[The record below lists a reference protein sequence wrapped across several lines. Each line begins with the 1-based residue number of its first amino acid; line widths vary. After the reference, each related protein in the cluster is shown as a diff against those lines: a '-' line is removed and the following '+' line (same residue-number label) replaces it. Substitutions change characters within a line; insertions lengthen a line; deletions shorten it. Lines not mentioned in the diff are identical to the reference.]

1 MKRAKVLTAAVL
13 GFALVLASCSSTV
26 GPSDPQDD
34 GVIPTRS
41 VSGTVE
47 LPEGSRVDLGD
58 LGVLS
63 FAEGAAVSSD
73 GSFTVRVPDT
83 DSYQVLVVTDT
94 GGTPVVLAY
103 VGPADDVVTVDASST
118 ATALAMLNP
127 FTVLFSAGD
136 RASLVGV
143 VVDKSDWGRL
153 VTSIETVLASSS
165 GGSLTSELVPE
176 IMQAACEIAVD
187 ALDDGTINPLPLSD
201 PWLEDVVGDSVVW
214 VNRDPIYYA
223 SIFKTVGSTDSLL
236 VLIDSAREKVRI
248 LAGWP
253 PAVDVTSVTRSY
265 PDLGDGTYDV
275 KLIWASFKSFD
286 QQTAKG
292 LATRMN
298 TCRAIAEVV
307 AVGSGVV
314 VDHGPADFDFSGW
327 DNGLGN
333 RAAARDVYGFIGTLL
348 EIVSQDSDAVAS
360 WFWEGANADCAE
372 YVETISRLI
381 SGMVFSTEVI
391 AAGETRVPLFSRM
404 VAQSPQ
410 QQRRITQLD
419 GVMSYIDSHS
429 PPTAVFEVSP
439 PFATPGST
447 FSFSALASTDP
458 DDATVDLEV
467 RWDWDNDGEWDTD
480 WSTQKVVQHV
490 FEEAGAQSVVMQ
502 VKDPLDL
509 NDTVVHTVNVGG
521 SQENAVH
528 IIIFRDAV
536 PWGSEVPAVL
546 DQMLEIMEF
555 TEGAGA
561 NEYEILGSS
570 DMASLTLTPGE
581 DLVIIQNDQPQ
592 AFYDEYADNQV
603 RFLQF
608 VSGGGTIFW
617 EACDLGWNG
626 GSIMDA
632 GIVLPGAIELT
643 EYETWY
649 NYVSLPGAPIVEGLP
664 EELYGQYASHEG
676 ISNLP
681 DGATV
686 YTIDDAGHPTLV
698 EYNYRGGWVIVSTQ
712 PLEHSFYNN
721 WTSGHVMPRI
731 ISYVLGVPLVHDFGD
746 IVKPEL
752 RGRPRNGGGVK
763 GLTSGKH

>member
-1 MKRAKVLTAAVL
+1 MKSAKMLTAVVLGLVLT
-13 GFALVLASCSSTV
+13 SCSGTV
-26 GPSDPQDD
+26 GPSDPQDEW
-34 GVIPTRS
+34 VIPTRS

-47 LPEGSRVDLGD
+47 LPEGSRLDLADLGI
-58 LGVLS
+58 LS
-63 FAEGAAVSSD
+63 FAEGATVSAD
-73 GSFTVRVPDT
+73 GSFTVRIPDT
-83 DSYQVLVVTDT
+83 DAHQVLVVTDS
-94 GGTPVVLAY
+94 GGTPFVLAY
-103 VGPADDVVTVDASST
+103 VGPTDDAITVDASST

-136 RASLVGV
+136 RASLAGAV
-143 VVDKSDWGRL
+143 VEKSDWGRL
-153 VTSIETVLASSS
+153 VTLIETVLASSS

-176 IMQAACEIAVD
+176 IMQAACEVVVD
-187 ALDDGTINPLPLSD
+187 ALDDGTVNPLPLLD
-201 PWLEDVVGDSVVW
+201 PWLEDGTGDGVAW

-223 SIFKTVGSTDSLL
+223 SVFRTVGSPDSLL
-236 VLIDSAREKVRI
+236 VLVDSAREKLRI
-248 LAGWP
+248 STGWP
-253 PAVDVTSVTRSY
+253 PVVDVTSVTRSY

-275 KLIWASFKSFD
+275 TLIWATFRSFD
-286 QQTAKG
+286 SQTADG

-298 TCRAIAEVV
+298 TCRAIAEMV
-307 AVGSGVV
+307 AVGSGVA
-314 VDHGPADFDFSGW
+314 VDHGPADLNLSGW
-327 DNGLGN
+327 DNRLGAC
-333 RAAARDVYGFIGTLL
+333 AAAHDTYGFIGTLL
-348 EIVSQDSDAVAS
+348 ENISQESDAVAS

-372 YVETISRLI
+372 YVEVISRLI
-381 SGMVFSTEVI
+381 AGMSFSTEVI
-391 AAGETRVPLFSRM
+391 AAGESRVPLFSQM

-410 QQRRITQLD
+410 EQQRITQLD
-419 GVMSYIDSHS
+419 GVMSHVDSHS
-429 PPTAVFEVSP
+429 PPTAVFVVSP
-439 PFATPGST
+439 LFATAGST
-447 FSFSALASTDP
+447 FSFSAVASTDP
-458 DDATVDLEV
+458 DDATIDLRV

-480 WSTQKVVQHV
+480 WDTQKVMQHV
-490 FEEAGAQSVVMQ
+490 FEEAGAQDVAMQ
-502 VKDPLDL
+502 VKDPLNL

-555 TEGAGA
+555 TEGVGA
-561 NEYEILGSS
+561 NEYEVLGSS
-570 DMASLTLTPGE
+570 EMATVTLTPGE

-592 AFYDEYADNQV
+592 TFYDEYADNQV

-626 GSIMDA
+626 GSITDA
-632 GIVLPGAIELT
+632 GIVLPGAIELA

-664 EELYGQYASHEG
+664 DELYGQYASHEG

-686 YTIDDAGHPTLV
+686 YTVDDAGHPTLV
-698 EYNYRGGWVIVSTQ
+698 EYDYRGGWVIVTTQ

-721 WTSGHVMPRI
+721 WTSGHVMPRV

-746 IVKPEL
+746 IIKPEL
-752 RGRPRNGGGVK
+752 RGRPRDGGGVK